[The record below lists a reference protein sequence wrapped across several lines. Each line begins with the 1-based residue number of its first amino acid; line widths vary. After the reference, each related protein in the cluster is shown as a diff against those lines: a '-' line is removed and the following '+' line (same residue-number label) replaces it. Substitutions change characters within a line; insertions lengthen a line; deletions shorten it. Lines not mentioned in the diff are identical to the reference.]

1 MTQFSSREPFNDDP
15 EPWVCTA
22 PDFERYEDEGDYE
35 GRHAVMFDPRP
46 EYNRP
51 QTNPTNPILTEFR
64 RLVDTTGN
72 GLYVTAWLL
81 AGDLIEEWA
90 SYPEDQWHHAM
101 DVLEKILRIYREDKK

>member
-15 EPWVCTA
+15 DTVIP
-22 PDFERYEDEGDYE
+22 
-35 GRHAVMFDPRP
+35 
-46 EYNRP
+46 
-51 QTNPTNPILTEFR
+51 TNPTNPILTEFR

-90 SYPEDQWHHAM
+90 SYPEDQWDHAM